1 MNGHEKL
8 SKAQKRWEQANQCLS
23 VTTSVTCDNT
33 PQKIPT
39 AVLEQPIQPSFNCS
53 AQKKCFLCERQNK
66 GADEKLPLRIMYFFA
81 FFLLLSIQQLV
92 AFTFH
97 SGQRHPIN
105 IARSVRED
113 PCLSHLRRCIS
124 HISYGYSSLFSSYF
138 SHSWSVIMVL
148 QLQRNSHRQAIRY
161 RCLRGKT
168 TISFRLSSSYLYLYN
183 TCHEKLEENKYQ

>member
-1 MNGHEKL
+1 MKVGLETTVAAWDTVSVICWQSDLWLGGKKRKRSTSEKTTAMNGHEKL

-53 AQKKCFLCERQNK
+53 ALKKCFLCERQNK

-113 PCLSHLRRCIS
+113 PCLSQS
-124 HISYGYSSLFSSYF
+124 
-138 SHSWSVIMVL
+138 
-148 QLQRNSHRQAIRY
+148 
-161 RCLRGKT
+161 KT
-168 TISFRLSSSYLYLYN
+168 LSSFSNLWLKTLYKSQFLW
-183 TCHEKLEENKYQ
+183 L